1 MSSNNIDYFDDNF
14 QSIDLGENYNL
25 ESIVND
31 ETISFSQVDEIL
43 NLNDVEI
50 IPIPRVKYNPY
61 TMSHQELKEYH
72 IQLALNKKKYIRK
85 YQKTDKGKSKIKV
98 ASKKYYDK
106 NRKNILEKKRLAY
119 AQKKKNNN

>member
-25 ESIVND
+25 ESIVNDD

-72 IQLALNKKKYIRK
+72 IQLALNKKK
-85 YQKTDKGKSKIKV
+85 
-98 ASKKYYDK
+98 
-106 NRKNILEKKRLAY
+106 
-119 AQKKKNNN
+119 